1 MLLVAVL
8 LVTLRGEPS
17 LPRNETLLEFQL
29 PPNLSLLRLIIN
41 LDCLEGF
48 VDNFRSVDDALTL
61 VLFRMMNTGVQ

>member
-1 MLLVAVL
+1 MLLVAIL
-8 LVTLRGEPS
+8 LVTLRGKPS
-17 LPRNETLLEFQL
+17 LVMKTLLDFQL

-41 LDCLEGF
+41 LDCLEGI